1 MTWTPTMP
9 DHQPGIYTLELLVQ
23 VRDDSSV
30 VQSRRQVSVVGKLD
44 VLAAVNLADTAQTM
58 IDNAMADL
66 YDLSR

>member
-1 MTWTPTMP
+1 MP